1 MWFSIGLYSKSL
13 GRPIDPFSP
22 SLNKD
27 LLGTYFV
34 PGTTLGTGDAAV
46 NRMDK
51 NSCPHGDY
59 TLAGETDNKI
69 NKNVHRKQ
77 GRGTWCVGGGGGA
90 R

>member
-34 PGTTLGTGDAAV
+34 PGTTLGTGDVAV

-51 NSCPHGDY
+51 NS
-59 TLAGETDNKI
+59 
-69 NKNVHRKQ
+69 
-77 GRGTWCVGGGGGA
+77 
-90 R
+90 